1 MNTNTKKLKNT
12 AAVWIVL
19 ALSVLGGRPVL
30 AAETSNPTGHWKTAF
45 FKRGQMDNAND
56 RGVSWDIRV
65 EGCKP
70 LHIGHNLQPAS

>member
-1 MNTNTKKLKNT
+1 MNIQKLKNT

-19 ALSVLGGRPVL
+19 ALSGGSTL

-56 RGVSWDIRV
+56 RGVSWNIRV
-65 EGCKP
+65 EGWKL
-70 LHIGHNLQPAS
+70 LHIGKKLLIGYL